1 MRKQPSFKWAQY
13 KAARSPTKPETNVM
27 QTESPHPSPQ
37 KSEYDTTSRH
47 TATTSYQSTYTD
59 PSRTSRSTA
68 ATSIA
73 SVATPDTSTMSAM
86 PNRPQAIRQDSNLT
100 TNISTSSEKREST
113 GELTSPDNANTGP
126 YSSASSCSRFPALSA
141 SAVLPKLIGILLL
154 SF

>member
-1 MRKQPSFKWAQY
+1 
-13 KAARSPTKPETNVM
+13 M
-27 QTESPHPSPQ
+27 QTDSPHPSPQ
-37 KSEYDTTSRH
+37 KSGYDTTSRH

-100 TNISTSSEKREST
+100 TNISTSSENLKSFKVSME
-113 GELTSPDNANTGP
+113 D
-126 YSSASSCSRFPALSA
+126 PAWK
-141 SAVLPKLIGILLL
+141 VLPAALKKYKINNDDWQNYAMFICYGQTGAYVDILV
-154 SF
+154 